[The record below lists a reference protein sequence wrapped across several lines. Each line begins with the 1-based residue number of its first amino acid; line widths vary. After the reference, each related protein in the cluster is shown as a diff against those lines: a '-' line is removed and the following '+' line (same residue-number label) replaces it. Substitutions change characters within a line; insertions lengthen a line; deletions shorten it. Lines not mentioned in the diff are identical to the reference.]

1 MTDTSRKTPSQ
12 HRPLPD
18 RGPSVDR
25 ALLEQVRVVSERL
38 GHWVA
43 INKPPGLP
51 SVPAK
56 DTSLPHAVTW
66 LTERYLRGSP
76 ASPAISPLTWPP
88 TVHRLDM
95 DTSGLLLL
103 ALNPDAQRGLSAQF
117 EARLVGKRYVAVVRG
132 RLPDAAGVINTPIR
146 ADWARRPVQVVD
158 RAGGRDA
165 VTRFR
170 VLAELADGTSRVEL
184 EPLTGRSHQLRLH
197 LASVG
202 CPIVGDPLYGPHGPG
217 WPGWQGGAVLAPEP
231 QMAGERAAHQPG
243 RMLLHASGLAFTDPL
258 SGEPVRLH
266 CEPEF

>member
-1 MTDTSRKTPSQ
+1 
-12 HRPLPD
+12 
-18 RGPSVDR
+18 
-25 ALLEQVRVVSERL
+25 
-38 GHWVA
+38 
-43 INKPPGLP
+43 
-51 SVPAK
+51 
-56 DTSLPHAVTW
+56 
-66 LTERYLRGSP
+66 
-76 ASPAISPLTWPP
+76 
-88 TVHRLDM
+88 M